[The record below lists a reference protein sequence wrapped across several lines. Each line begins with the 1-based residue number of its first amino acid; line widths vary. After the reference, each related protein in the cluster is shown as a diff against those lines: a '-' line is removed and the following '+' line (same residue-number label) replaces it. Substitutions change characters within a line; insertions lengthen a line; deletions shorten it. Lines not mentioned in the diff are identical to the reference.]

1 MKKAFSGVSILL
13 TATFLFI
20 IVFAGCDLIS
30 PPKKTAKKDT
40 SAQAM
45 APSATEAPAVMPKD
59 VLVRVGSW
67 TLTGPQFEE
76 RLKLLKEG
84 LPDFDPTKPGSKEAL
99 LNELIRQQL
108 LVKDAESSGL
118 ARESDITEAVEDFR
132 RTLLVQKLANQ
143 LTKDIVVDEKEARDY
158 YDQNKDLF
166 VEPVQYTVREII
178 VADETAA
185 KNILVQL
192 LQGADFAETAKAQ
205 SKGKTASDGG
215 ALPAFAK
222 APFEAMQSVITNLDA
237 GGVSAVFKGPEG
249 FYIVKV
255 DSKKG
260 GAMKPFV
267 GVKQDLIS
275 GLTLRKQQKAILDH
289 INQLAEKTKIE
300 INKELLGPA
309 K

>member
-1 MKKAFSGVSILL
+1 MKRAFSGISVL
-13 TATFLFI
+13 TAAFLFTTI
-20 IVFAGCDLIS
+20 FTGCDLFN
-30 PPKKTAKKDT
+30 PPKKTPKKDA
-40 SAQAM
+40 SAQAVAPGAAE
-45 APSATEAPAVMPKD
+45 APSSSMAKD

-67 TLTGPQFEE
+67 TLTESQFEE

-84 LPDFDPTKPGSKEAL
+84 LPDFDAAKPGSKEAL

-108 LVKDAESSGL
+108 LVKDAENSGL

-132 RTLLVQKLANQ
+132 RTLLVQKLASQ
-143 LTKDIVVDEKEARDY
+143 LTKDIVADEKEAQEY

-166 VEPVQYTVREII
+166 VDPVQYTVREIV
-178 VADETAA
+178 VADEVTA

-192 LQGADFAETAKAQ
+192 LQGADFSETAKAQ
-205 SKGKTASDGG
+205 SKAKTASGGG

-222 APFEAMQSVITNLDA
+222 APFEAMQSAITNLDT

-255 DSKKG
+255 DGKKG
-260 GAMKPFV
+260 GAMKPFA

-275 GLTLRKQQKAILDH
+275 GLTLRKQQEAILDH
-289 INQLAEKTKIE
+289 LNQLAEKTKIE

>member
-1 MKKAFSGVSILL
+1 MKRAFCWTRMAAV
-13 TATFLFI
+13 FLFTI
-20 IVFAGCDLIS
+20 IFTGCDLFS
-30 PPKKTAKKDT
+30 PPKKAP
-40 SAQAM
+40 AP
-45 APSATEAPAVMPKD
+45 APSAAETSSPIPKD
-59 VLVRVGSW
+59 VLVRVGGW
-67 TLTGPQFEE
+67 TLTGSQFEE

-84 LPDFDPTKPGSKEAL
+84 LPDFDATKPGSKEAL

-108 LVKDAESSGL
+108 LVKDAENSGL

-143 LTKDIVVDEKEARDY
+143 LTKDIVADEKEAQEY

-166 VEPVQYTVREII
+166 VEPVQYTVREIM

-205 SKGKTASDGG
+205 SKAKTASGGG
-215 ALPAFAK
+215 ALPAFTK
-222 APFEAMQSVITNLDA
+222 APFEAMQSAIANLDA
-237 GGVSAVFKGPEG
+237 GGVSSVFKGPEG

-260 GAMKPFV
+260 GAMKPFA
-267 GVKQDLIS
+267 GVKQDLIA

-289 INQLAEKTKIE
+289 INQLAEKTKVE
-300 INKELLGPA
+300 INQELLAPA

>member
-1 MKKAFSGVSILL
+1 M
-13 TATFLFI
+13 TAVFLFTI
-20 IVFAGCDLIS
+20 IFTGCDLFS
-30 PPKKTAKKDT
+30 PPKKAP
-40 SAQAM
+40 AP
-45 APSATEAPAVMPKD
+45 APSAAETSSPIPKD
-59 VLVRVGSW
+59 VLVRVGGW

-108 LVKDAESSGL
+108 LVKDAENSGL

-143 LTKDIVVDEKEARDY
+143 LTKDIVADEKEAQEY

-166 VEPVQYTVREII
+166 VESMQYTVREI
-178 VADETAA
+178 VVSDETAA

-192 LQGADFAETAKAQ
+192 LQGADFSETAKAQ
-205 SKGKTASDGG
+205 SKAKTASGGG
-215 ALPAFAK
+215 ALPAFTK
-222 APFEAMQSVITNLDA
+222 APFEVMQSAITNLDA
-237 GGVSAVFKGPEG
+237 GGVSSVFKGPEG

-260 GAMKPFV
+260 GAMKPFAE
-267 GVKQDLIS
+267 VKQDLIA

-289 INQLAEKTKIE
+289 INQLAEKTKVE
-300 INKELLGPA
+300 INQELLGPA

>member
-1 MKKAFSGVSILL
+1 MKRAFSGVSVL
-13 TATFLFI
+13 AAVFLFT
-20 IVFAGCDLIS
+20 IVFTGCDLFT
-30 PPKKTAKKDT
+30 PPKKAP
-40 SAQAM
+40 AA
-45 APSATEAPAVMPKD
+45 APSTAEAPSPIPKD

-84 LPDFDPTKPGSKEAL
+84 LPNFDPAKPGSKEAL

-108 LVKDAESSGL
+108 LVKDAEGSGL

-143 LTKDIVVDEKEARDY
+143 LTKDIIVDEKEARDY

-166 VEPVQYTVREII
+166 VEPVQYTVREIV

-205 SKGKTASDGG
+205 SKAKTASDGG
-215 ALPAFAK
+215 ALLAFTK
-222 APFEAMQSVITNLDA
+222 APFEAMQSAITNLDA
-237 GGVSAVFKGPEG
+237 GGVSAVLKGPEG

-267 GVKQDLIS
+267 AVKQDLIS

>member
-1 MKKAFSGVSILL
+1 MKRAFSGVFVMTAIFLL
-13 TATFLFI
+13 TI
-20 IVFAGCDLIS
+20 IFAGCDLFS
-30 PPKKTAKKDT
+30 PPKKAP
-40 SAQAM
+40 AP
-45 APSATEAPAVMPKD
+45 APSAVEASSPMPKD
-59 VLVRVGSW
+59 VLVRVGGW

-108 LVKDAESSGL
+108 LVKDAENSGL

-143 LTKDIVVDEKEARDY
+143 LTKDIVADEKEAQEY

-166 VEPVQYTVREII
+166 VEPMQYTVREIV

-205 SKGKTASDGG
+205 SKAKTASGGG
-215 ALPAFAK
+215 ALPAFTK
-222 APFEAMQSVITNLDA
+222 DPFEAMQSAMANLDA
-237 GGVSAVFKGPEG
+237 GSVSSVFKGPEG

-260 GAMKPFV
+260 GAMKPFA
-267 GVKQDLIS
+267 GVKQDLIA
-275 GLTLRKQQKAILDH
+275 GLTLRKQQ
-289 INQLAEKTKIE
+289 
-300 INKELLGPA
+300 
-309 K
+309 

>member
-1 MKKAFSGVSILL
+1 MKRAFSGVFVMTAIFLL
-13 TATFLFI
+13 TI
-20 IVFAGCDLIS
+20 IFAGCDLFS
-30 PPKKTAKKDT
+30 PPKKAP
-40 SAQAM
+40 AP
-45 APSATEAPAVMPKD
+45 APSAVEASSPMPKD
-59 VLVRVGSW
+59 VLVRVGGW

-108 LVKDAESSGL
+108 LVKDAENSGL

-143 LTKDIVVDEKEARDY
+143 LTKDIVADEKEAQEY

-166 VEPVQYTVREII
+166 VEPMQYTVREIV

-205 SKGKTASDGG
+205 SKAKTASGGG
-215 ALPAFAK
+215 ALPAFTK
-222 APFEAMQSVITNLDA
+222 APFEAMQSAMANLDA
-237 GGVSAVFKGPEG
+237 GSVSSVFKGPEG

-260 GAMKPFV
+260 GAMKPFA
-267 GVKQDLIS
+267 GVKQDLIA

-289 INQLAEKTKIE
+289 INQLAEKTKVE
-300 INKELLGPA
+300 INQELLGPA

>member
-1 MKKAFSGVSILL
+1 MKRAFSGVSVY
-13 TATFLFI
+13 TSWTRVAAAFLFTT
-20 IVFAGCDLIS
+20 VFTGCDLFN
-30 PPKKTAKKDT
+30 PPKKAP
-40 SAQAM
+40 
-45 APSATEAPAVMPKD
+45 APSATETVLPKD

-84 LPDFDPTKPGSKEAL
+84 LPDFDPAKPGSKEAL

-143 LTKDIVVDEKEARDY
+143 LTKDIVVDEKEAQEY

-166 VEPVQYTVREII
+166 LEPMQYTAREIV

-205 SKGKTASDGG
+205 SKGKTAPGGG
-215 ALPAFAK
+215 ALPVFAK
-222 APFEAMQSVITNLDA
+222 APFEAMQSAIANLDA
-237 GGVSAVFKGPEG
+237 GGVSAVLKGPEG

-260 GAMKPFV
+260 GAMKPFA

-289 INQLAEKTKIE
+289 INQLAEKTKVE

>member
-1 MKKAFSGVSILL
+1 MKRAFSGVSVL
-13 TATFLFI
+13 TAAFLFTI
-20 IVFAGCDLIS
+20 IFTGCDFLNPS
-30 PPKKTAKKDT
+30 KKAAKKDA

-45 APSATEAPAVMPKD
+45 APNAAEAPAAMPKD

-67 TLTGPQFEE
+67 MLTGQQFEE

-84 LPDFDPTKPGSKEAL
+84 LPDFDATKPGSKEAL

-143 LTKDIVVDEKEARDY
+143 LTRGIVVDEKEAQEY
-158 YDQNKDLF
+158 YNQNKDLF
-166 VEPVQYTVREII
+166 VEPVQYTAREI
-178 VADETAA
+178 VVGDETTA
-185 KNILVQL
+185 KNILVQV
-192 LQGADFAETAKAQ
+192 LQGADFAETAKTQ

-222 APFEAMQSVITNLDA
+222 APFEAMQSAIANLDA
-237 GGVSAVFKGPEG
+237 GGVSAVFKGSEG

-260 GAMKPFV
+260 GAMKPFA